1 MDRKNK
7 TICITGASAGI
18 GEACA
23 ELFAENGYDLVLVAR
38 RKERLDKLKSK
49 LESTHGTN
57 IHVVELD
64 VRDQKE
70 VHQKLTN
77 LPDGF
82 SKVDILINNAG
93 LAAGRNSIQEG
104 SIDDWDRMI
113 DTNVKGLLYVSRAII
128 PDMVSRND
136 GHIINIGSIAGKETY
151 LNGNVYCASKH
162 AVDSLTKAMREDLLP
177 HNIKVTGIC
186 PGLAETE
193 FSMVR
198 YEGDAEKAKAVYDN
212 MVPLLGKDIAEI
224 ILFAV
229 GRPAHVCLNDVVVT
243 PTCQAN
249 SFYVHREE

>member
-7 TICITGASAGI
+7 TVCITGASAGI

-23 ELFAENGYDLVLVAR
+23 ELFAENGYDLVVVAR
-38 RKERLDKLKSK
+38 RLERLDELKSK
-49 LESTHGTN
+49 LESSYG
-57 IHVVELD
+57 IKVYPVELD
-64 VRDQKE
+64 VRNQQDVQS
-70 VHQKLTN
+70 KLSS
-77 LPDGF
+77 LPQEF
-82 SKVDILINNAG
+82 SKIDILINNAG
-93 LAAGRNSIQEG
+93 LAAGRNSIQDG
-104 SIDDWDRMI
+104 SVEHWDRMI
-113 DTNVKGLLYVSRAII
+113 DTNVKGLLYVSKAII
-128 PDMVSRND
+128 PSMVKRND

-162 AVDSLTKAMREDLLP
+162 AVDSLTKAMREDLLQ

-193 FSMVR
+193 FSIVR
-198 YEGDAEKAKAVYDN
+198 YEGDKEKAKAVYDN

-229 GRPAHVCLNDVVVT
+229 NRPAHVCLNDVVVT

-249 SFYVHREE
+249 SFYVHRES